1 MKWPSTIF
9 IVSTVIVVQTIALG
23 VLGFTSKKLA
33 TSQAVMALQL
43 RKHVPPGGRLWS
55 GPCCQRIHTLRAGMQ
70 QNDMMAIPPQADPI
84 TPPPSVPRQATPF
97 PTTIVSILDLGRPIQ
112 TQRTMGGSS
121 LVVKVKQS
129 KKAQNGRTRI
139 FQDRSRH
146 LLIL

>member
-43 RKHVPPGGRLWS
+43 RKHVPLGGRIWS
-55 GPCCQRIHTLRAGMQ
+55 GPCCQQIHTLRAGMQ
-70 QNDMMAIPPQADPI
+70 QNDMMAIPPRAGPI
-84 TPPPSVPRQATPF
+84 TPLLLAPRQEMPF
-97 PTTIVSILDLGRPIQ
+97 LTTIVSILDLDKPIQ
-112 TQRTMGGSS
+112 MRRTMGGSS

-139 FQDRSRH
+139 FQERSKH